1 MVHPIGGFNPPYQRA
16 PSLQLHHP
24 VRQHP
29 NLSLRPQPNGRTLAD
44 QLDHW
49 ADQGKHTRLRARQG
63 VQQSLANA
71 SQNSSSPERGSTPH
85 PGQQIPV
92 RDLSRFSRVDSIL
105 EAARPGPQCAR
116 GGGEVSI
123 L

>member
-1 MVHPIGGFNPPYQRA
+1 MVHLIGGFNRPPYQRA
-16 PSLQLHHP
+16 SLQLHHP

-44 QLDHW
+44 QLDHR
-49 ADQGKHTRLRARQG
+49 ANQGKHTLLRGRQT
-63 VQQSLANA
+63 VPQSLANA

-85 PGQQIPV
+85 RGQQVPV

-105 EAARPGPQCAR
+105 EAPRPGPQCAR
-116 GGGEVSI
+116 GGGEISI